1 MTENAAKHVLRESLS
16 ALVDDQASE
25 LELHRILKESESS
38 SEIRATWAR
47 YQLVSAALKGETP
60 SGEYVDLSSRI
71 SDAIAGESPL
81 HQVDRE
87 GVAGAAHQGKK
98 WWGSVGRFAIAAS
111 VAGAVVMVAQQIN
124 VSGGGGL
131 EAEVAG
137 GEAVQADHTPAVQT
151 PLHARTVSTQDDG
164 PVRPAQGQTV
174 NFVPRTPEQRIP
186 NEIIQRRLNQ
196 LMLEHAEHAAQ
207 NSGRG
212 MLPFARIPRVDEE

>member
-71 SDAIAGESPL
+71 SDAIADESPL

-98 WWGSVGRFAIAAS
+98 WWGLVGRFAIAAS

-131 EAEVAG
+131 EGEVAG
-137 GEAVQADHTPAVQT
+137 GEASIRLELA
-151 PLHARTVSTQDDG
+151 PLESVILRL
-164 PVRPAQGQTV
+164 
-174 NFVPRTPEQRIP
+174 VP
-186 NEIIQRRLNQ
+186 
-196 LMLEHAEHAAQ
+196 
-207 NSGRG
+207 
-212 MLPFARIPRVDEE
+212 